1 MALARIGRA
10 RRVENFT
17 WPGFV
22 DALATLLMVIIFVL
36 MVFVL
41 IQINL
46 AYRVSGQETT
56 LGEMRQQ
63 LASLSELLNIERRA
77 NADLAA
83 NLAQITNQLNSSN
96 ADRTNLQ
103 AELTSVR
110 AALNLRNND
119 IAELVAKQTDMKASL
134 TAARV
139 SLEERLGALQLVE
152 GQLAMALA
160 KNQRATDK
168 INLLSTEVVKSKADA
183 DASRTEITKMASALE
198 LAEKQ
203 LAMAQAKS
211 QSATDKISIL
221 SAEVNASRAETKAS
235 RAEVTEMTAA
245 LAALRLR
252 IEELKSLLA
261 EKERETVR
269 DKVAIANLG
278 RSLNNAL
285 ASRVQE
291 LQRFRSEFFGRLR
304 DVLKGRDDVQI
315 VGDRF
320 VFQSEVLFAQGQA
333 EIGPQ
338 GQEQL
343 AKLAITLADI
353 AEKIPSDINWV
364 LQVDGHT
371 DNVPIRAGRYADN
384 WDLSTERA
392 LSVVRYLNE
401 QGLPANRLAAAGYGE
416 YQPLDTSDNDNARRK
431 NRRIE
436 LKITQRVAIK

>member
-1 MALARIGRA
+1 MALARIGNA

-41 IQINL
+41 IQVNL
-46 AYRVSGQETT
+46 AYRVSGQDAT

-63 LASLSELLNIERRA
+63 LASLGELLNIERRA
-77 NADLAA
+77 SADLAA
-83 NLAQITNQLNSSN
+83 NLAQITNQLNASN
-96 ADRTNLQ
+96 ANRDELQ
-103 AELTSVR
+103 AQLANVQAAIAARNSQIANLTAKQADTE
-110 AALNLRNND
+110 AAL
-119 IAELVAKQTDMKASL
+119 A
-134 TAARV
+134 AARN
-139 SLEERLGALQLVE
+139 SLEDRLGALQLAE
-152 GQLAMALA
+152 GQLAMA
-160 KNQRATDK
+160 Q
-168 INLLSTEVVKSKADA
+168 
-183 DASRTEITKMASALE
+183 
-198 LAEKQ
+198 
-203 LAMAQAKS
+203 AQN
-211 QSATDKISIL
+211 QSAANRIDAL
-221 SAEVNASRAETKAS
+221 RAETTAS
-235 RAEVTEMTAA
+235 KSEIAQMTGA

-252 IEELKSLLA
+252 IEELTSLLA
-261 EKERETVR
+261 EKDRQATQ
-269 DKVAIANLG
+269 DKVAIASLG

-333 EIGPQ
+333 EIAAEGRD
-338 GQEQL
+338 QL
-343 AKLAITLADI
+343 AKLAVALADI
-353 AEKIPSDINWV
+353 ATKIPEDINWV

-371 DNVPIRAGRYADN
+371 DDIPIRAGRYADN

-392 LSVVRYLNE
+392 LSVVRFLNQ

-416 YQPLDTSDNDNARRK
+416 FQPLDAADNDDARRK

-436 LKITQRVAIK
+436 LKLTQTVRAE

>member
-1 MALARIGRA
+1 MALARIGNA

-41 IQINL
+41 IQVNL
-46 AYRVSGQETT
+46 AYRVSGQDAT

-63 LASLSELLNIERRA
+63 LASLGELLNIERRA
-77 NADLAA
+77 SADLAA
-83 NLAQITNQLNSSN
+83 NLAQITNQLNASN
-96 ADRTNLQ
+96 ANKDELQ
-103 AELTSVR
+103 AQLANVQAAIAARNSQIANLTAKQADTE
-110 AALNLRNND
+110 AAL
-119 IAELVAKQTDMKASL
+119 A
-134 TAARV
+134 AARN
-139 SLEERLGALQLVE
+139 SLEDRLGALQLAE
-152 GQLAMALA
+152 GQLAMA
-160 KNQRATDK
+160 Q
-168 INLLSTEVVKSKADA
+168 
-183 DASRTEITKMASALE
+183 
-198 LAEKQ
+198 
-203 LAMAQAKS
+203 AQN
-211 QSATDKISIL
+211 QSAANRIDAL
-221 SAEVNASRAETKAS
+221 RAETTASKAEI
-235 RAEVTEMTAA
+235 AQMTGA

-252 IEELKSLLA
+252 IEELTSLLA
-261 EKERETVR
+261 EKDRQATQ
-269 DKVAIANLG
+269 DKVAIASLG

-333 EIGPQ
+333 EIAAEGRD
-338 GQEQL
+338 QL
-343 AKLAITLADI
+343 AKLAVALADI
-353 AEKIPSDINWV
+353 ATKIPEDINWV

-371 DNVPIRAGRYADN
+371 DDIPIRAGRYADN

-392 LSVVRYLNE
+392 LSVVRFLNQ

-416 YQPLDTSDNDNARRK
+416 FQPLDAADNDDARRK

-436 LKITQRVAIK
+436 LKITQRVAVK

>member
-1 MALARIGRA
+1 MALARIGNA

-41 IQINL
+41 IQVNL
-46 AYRVSGQETT
+46 AYRVSGQDAT

-63 LASLSELLNIERRA
+63 LASLGELLNIERRA
-77 NADLAA
+77 SADLAA
-83 NLAQITNQLNSSN
+83 NLAQITNQLNASN
-96 ADRTNLQ
+96 ANRDELQ
-103 AELTSVR
+103 AQLANVQAAIAARNSQIANLTAKQADTE
-110 AALNLRNND
+110 AAL
-119 IAELVAKQTDMKASL
+119 A
-134 TAARV
+134 AARN
-139 SLEERLGALQLVE
+139 SLEDRLGALQLAE
-152 GQLAMALA
+152 GQLAMA
-160 KNQRATDK
+160 Q
-168 INLLSTEVVKSKADA
+168 
-183 DASRTEITKMASALE
+183 
-198 LAEKQ
+198 
-203 LAMAQAKS
+203 AQN
-211 QSATDKISIL
+211 QSAANRIDAL
-221 SAEVNASRAETKAS
+221 RAETTASKAEI
-235 RAEVTEMTAA
+235 AQMTGA

-252 IEELKSLLA
+252 IEELTSLLA
-261 EKERETVR
+261 EKDRQATQ
-269 DKVAIANLG
+269 DKVAIASLG

-304 DVLKGRDDVQI
+304 GVLKGRDDVQI

-333 EIGPQ
+333 EIAAEGRD
-338 GQEQL
+338 QL
-343 AKLAITLADI
+343 AKLAVALADI
-353 AEKIPSDINWV
+353 ATKIPEDINWV

-371 DNVPIRAGRYADN
+371 DDIPIRAGRYADN

-392 LSVVRYLNE
+392 LSVVRFLNQ

-416 YQPLDTSDNDNARRK
+416 FQPLDATDNDDARRK

-436 LKITQRVAIK
+436 LKITQRVAVK

>member
-1 MALARIGRA
+1 MALARIGNA

-41 IQINL
+41 IQVNL
-46 AYRVSGQETT
+46 AYRVSGQDAT

-63 LASLSELLNIERRA
+63 LASLGELLNIERRA
-77 NADLAA
+77 SADLAA
-83 NLAQITNQLNSSN
+83 NLAQITNQLNASN
-96 ADRTNLQ
+96 ANRDELQ
-103 AELTSVR
+103 AQLANVQAAIAARNSQIANLTAKQADTE
-110 AALNLRNND
+110 AAL
-119 IAELVAKQTDMKASL
+119 A
-134 TAARV
+134 AARN
-139 SLEERLGALQLVE
+139 SLEDRLGALQLAE
-152 GQLAMALA
+152 GQLAMA
-160 KNQRATDK
+160 Q
-168 INLLSTEVVKSKADA
+168 
-183 DASRTEITKMASALE
+183 
-198 LAEKQ
+198 
-203 LAMAQAKS
+203 AQN
-211 QSATDKISIL
+211 QSAANRIDAL
-221 SAEVNASRAETKAS
+221 RAETTAS
-235 RAEVTEMTAA
+235 KSEIAQMTGA

-252 IEELKSLLA
+252 IEELTSLLA
-261 EKERETVR
+261 EKDRQATQ
-269 DKVAIANLG
+269 DKVAIASLG

-333 EIGPQ
+333 EIAAE
-338 GQEQL
+338 GQDQL

-353 AEKIPSDINWV
+353 ATKIPEDINWV

-371 DNVPIRAGRYADN
+371 DDVPIRAGRYADN

-392 LSVVRYLNE
+392 LSVVRFLNQ

-416 YQPLDTSDNDNARRK
+416 FQPLDATDNDDARRK

-436 LKITQRVAIK
+436 LKITQRVAVK

>member
-1 MALARIGRA
+1 MALARIGNA

-41 IQINL
+41 IQVNL
-46 AYRVSGQETT
+46 AYRVSGQDAT

-63 LASLSELLNIERRA
+63 LASLGELLNIERRA
-77 NADLAA
+77 SADLAA
-83 NLAQITNQLNSSN
+83 NLAQITNQLSTSN
-96 ADRTNLQ
+96 ADREELQ
-103 AELTSVR
+103 TQLANVQTSLRARMADIDRLTAR
-110 AALNLRNND
+110 QTDTQAALN
-119 IAELVAKQTDMKASL
+119 
-134 TAARV
+134 AARS
-139 SLEERLGALQLVE
+139 SLEERLGALQLAE
-152 GQLAMALA
+152 GQLAMAQA
-160 KNQRATDK
+160 QNQSADDRIKALEAET
-168 INLLSTEVVKSKADA
+168 TASKA
-183 DASRTEITKMASALE
+183 EVF
-198 LAEKQ
+198 Q
-203 LAMAQAKS
+203 L
-211 QSATDKISIL
+211 T
-221 SAEVNASRAETKAS
+221 NT
-235 RAEVTEMTAA
+235 

-252 IEELKSLLA
+252 IEELTSLLA
-261 EKERETVR
+261 EKDRQASR

-278 RSLNNAL
+278 KSLNNAL
-285 ASRVQE
+285 ANRVQE

-304 DVLKGRDDVQI
+304 DVLKDRDDVEI

-333 EIGPQ
+333 MIGSE
-338 GQEQL
+338 GQERL
-343 AKLAITLADI
+343 AKLAVALADI
-353 AEKIPSDINWV
+353 ANKIPSDINWV

-371 DNVPIRAGRYADN
+371 DDVPNRAGRYADN

-416 YQPLDTSDNDNARRK
+416 YQPLDSADNDDARRK

-436 LKITQRVAIK
+436 LKITQRVIAK

>member
-1 MALARIGRA
+1 MALARIGNA

-41 IQINL
+41 IQVNL
-46 AYRVSGQETT
+46 AYRVSGQDAT

-77 NADLAA
+77 SADLAA

-96 ADRTNLQ
+96 AGRTELE
-103 AELTSVR
+103 AELSSVQ
-110 AALNLRNND
+110 AALTMRNSEIAKLAARQAD
-119 IAELVAKQTDMKASL
+119 IEASL
-134 TAARV
+134 AAARA
-139 SLEERLGALQLVE
+139 SLEERLGALQLAE
-152 GQLAMALA
+152 G
-160 KNQRATDK
+160 
-168 INLLSTEVVKSKADA
+168 
-183 DASRTEITKMASALE
+183 
-198 LAEKQ
+198 Q
-203 LAMAQAKS
+203 LAMAQAKNY
-211 QSATDKISIL
+211 SATNKIGTV
-221 SAEVNASRAETKAS
+221 SAEIIASKAETEAS
-235 RAEVTEMTAA
+235 RAEVAEMTRA

-252 IEELKSLLA
+252 IEDLTNLLA
-261 EKERETVR
+261 EKERETTR

-285 ASRVQE
+285 ATRVQE

-353 AEKIPSDINWV
+353 AQKIPGDINWI

-392 LSVVRYLNE
+392 LSVVRYLNQ

-416 YQPLDTSDNDNARRK
+416 YQPLDASDSTNARRK

>member
-1 MALARIGRA
+1 MALARIGNA

-41 IQINL
+41 IQVNL
-46 AYRVSGQETT
+46 AYRVSGQDAT

-63 LASLSELLNIERRA
+63 LASLGELLNIERRA
-77 NADLAA
+77 SADLAA
-83 NLAQITNQLNSSN
+83 NLAQITNQLNASN
-96 ADRTNLQ
+96 ANKDELQ
-103 AELTSVR
+103 AQLANVQAAIAARNSQIANLTAKQADTE
-110 AALNLRNND
+110 AAL
-119 IAELVAKQTDMKASL
+119 A
-134 TAARV
+134 AARN
-139 SLEERLGALQLVE
+139 SLEERLGALQLAE
-152 GQLAMALA
+152 GQLAME
-160 KNQRATDK
+160 Q
-168 INLLSTEVVKSKADA
+168 
-183 DASRTEITKMASALE
+183 
-198 LAEKQ
+198 
-203 LAMAQAKS
+203 AQN
-211 QSATDKISIL
+211 QSAANRIDPL
-221 SAEVNASRAETKAS
+221 RAETTASKAEI
-235 RAEVTEMTAA
+235 AQMTGA

-252 IEELKSLLA
+252 IEELTSLLA
-261 EKERETVR
+261 EKDQQATR
-269 DKVAIANLG
+269 DKVAITSLG

-333 EIGPQ
+333 EIGSQ
-338 GQEQL
+338 GEEQL
-343 AKLAITLADI
+343 AKLAITLTDI
-353 AEKIPSDINWV
+353 AQKIPSDINWI

-392 LSVVRYLNE
+392 LSVVRYLNQ
-401 QGLPANRLAAAGYGE
+401 QGLPASRLAAAGYGE
-416 YQPLDTSDNDNARRK
+416 YQPLDASDNDNARRK

-436 LKITQRVAIK
+436 IKITQRVAIK

>member
-1 MALARIGRA
+1 MALARIGNA

-41 IQINL
+41 IQVNL
-46 AYRVSGQETT
+46 AYRVSGQDTT

-63 LASLSELLNIERRA
+63 LASLGELLNIERRA
-77 NADLAA
+77 SADLAA
-83 NLAQITNQLNSSN
+83 NLAQITNQLNASN
-96 ADRTNLQ
+96 ANRDELQ
-103 AELTSVR
+103 AQLASVQAAIAARNSQIATLT
-110 AALNLRNND
+110 
-119 IAELVAKQTDMKASL
+119 AKQADTEVAL
-134 TAARV
+134 AAARS
-139 SLEERLGALQLVE
+139 SLEDRLGALQLAE
-152 GQLAMALA
+152 GQLAMAQAQNQSAANRIDALRA
-160 KNQRATDK
+160 KTTA
-168 INLLSTEVVKSKADA
+168 SKA
-183 DASRTEITKMASALE
+183 EI
-198 LAEKQ
+198 
-203 LAMAQAKS
+203 AQ
-211 QSATDKISIL
+211 
-221 SAEVNASRAETKAS
+221 
-235 RAEVTEMTAA
+235 MTGA

-252 IEELKSLLA
+252 IEELTSLLA
-261 EKERETVR
+261 EKDQQATR
-269 DKVAIANLG
+269 DKVAIASLG

-304 DVLKGRDDVQI
+304 EVLKGRDDVQI

-333 EIGPQ
+333 EIAAEGRD
-338 GQEQL
+338 QL
-343 AKLAITLADI
+343 AKLAVALADI
-353 AEKIPSDINWV
+353 ATKIPEDINWV

-371 DNVPIRAGRYADN
+371 DDVPIRAGRYADN

-392 LSVVRYLNE
+392 LSVVRFLNQ

-416 YQPLDTSDNDNARRK
+416 FQPLDAADNDDARRK

-436 LKITQRVAIK
+436 LKITQRVAVK